1 LEDSVVTTLAPP
13 RYRAYGPR
21 DLPDIAARYRLADDL
36 VRTIRLFS
44 LVLPF
49 RVNDY
54 LLSKLIDWD
63 RIPDDPMFQLI
74 FPQPGMLS
82 ADDERTLGGLSGD
95 EAKAERLAQAVERI
109 RARLNPHPAGQAELN
124 VPAGLEGVQHKY
136 RETVLYFPA
145 QGQSCHAYCTY
156 CFRWAQ
162 FVGDRDLRFAAPSA
176 LPLVAYLRQHPEV
189 SDVLLTGGDPMMMS
203 ADRLRQHVEPILA
216 VDSVRTIRIGT
227 KSVAYWPH
235 RFGAGANAEDTLRL
249 FERVVASGRTLALMA
264 HFSHARELA
273 TDAAQL
279 ALRRIR
285 ATGAVLYGQAPL
297 IGHVNDDGDAWAEL
311 WCAEHAAGVTPYYQF
326 VARDTGPR
334 DYFAVPLARAV
345 DIFQNAYRQ
354 LPGLARTVRGP
365 VMSTTA
371 GKIAVDG
378 VQDLPDGRFFALRF
392 LQARDP
398 SLVGR
403 PFRAHYDACASWLDD
418 LDIDEHGTPADIA
431 KALRAAHDAV
441 SGEVR

>member
-1 LEDSVVTTLAPP
+1 MDLAVTTLAAP

-21 DLPDIAARYRLADDL
+21 DLTAIAARYRLAADL

-54 LLSKLIDWD
+54 LLAELIDWD
-63 RIPDDPMFQLI
+63 RVPDDPMFQLV

-82 ADDERTLGGLSGD
+82 ADDERTLGGLADD
-95 EAKAERLAQAVERI
+95 EAKAGQLAQAVAMI

-124 VPAGLEGVQHKY
+124 VPAGLAGVQHKY
-136 RETVLYFPA
+136 RESVLYFPS

-162 FVGDRDLRFAAPSA
+162 FIGDRDLRFAAPSA
-176 LPLVAYLRQHPEV
+176 RPLVGYLRQHPEV

-203 ADRLRQHVEPILA
+203 AGRLWQHVEPLLA
-216 VDSVRTIRIGT
+216 VDSVRVIRIGS

-235 RFGAGANAEDTLRL
+235 RFGADADAADTLRL

-285 ATGAVLYGQAPL
+285 GTGAVLYGQAPL
-297 IGHVNDDGDAWAEL
+297 IGHVNDDADAWADL
-311 WCAEHAAGVTPYYQF
+311 WRAEHAADVIPYYQF

-345 DIFQNAYRQ
+345 AIFQDAYRQ

-365 VMSTTA
+365 VMSSTA
-371 GKIAVDG
+371 GKVAVDG
-378 VQDLPDGRFFALRF
+378 VQEAPDGRFFALRF
-392 LQARDP
+392 VQARDP

-403 PFRAHYDACASWLDD
+403 PFRARYDARASWLDD
-418 LDIDEHGTPADIA
+418 LEIDEQGTPADIA
-431 KALRAAHDAV
+431 KALRAAREAV
-441 SGEVR
+441 PGRAR